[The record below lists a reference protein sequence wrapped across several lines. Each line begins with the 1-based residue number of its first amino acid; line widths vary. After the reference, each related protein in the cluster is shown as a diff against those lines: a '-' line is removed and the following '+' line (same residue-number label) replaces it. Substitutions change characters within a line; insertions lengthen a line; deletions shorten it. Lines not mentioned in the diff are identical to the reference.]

1 MAQVMQN
8 RGSVSSEAAAAAR
21 HAMARAPLAE
31 EPFLLEA
38 LKALARGENARAERL
53 LVEARRRNPRSRMT
67 RLILLDRYMRSGR
80 IPQAAEE
87 ITVLNRLIPAASD
100 VLVPEL
106 AKFARDP
113 ATRPALV
120 DVLSSDPGLRER
132 VLTNLAM
139 GGADPELVTGLAA
152 AAGGGSG
159 ENQPWQEAMIAS
171 LVGRGEIA
179 RAYRI
184 WSALPGVRPQEG
196 GLYDPRFQG
205 LPGPPPFNWKLTA
218 GNAGVAER
226 GQGGGLQVE
235 YYGRAP
241 LELASQMLRLAPG
254 RYRLAARVEG
264 DASGEGARLAWRL
277 QCAGGGAEIASLPL
291 RGINYSPRVV
301 GAEFTVSPGCAVQT
315 LRLDGTPSEFPEAQN
330 VTVGE
335 ISISRAG
342 TR

>member
-1 MAQVMQN
+1 
-8 RGSVSSEAAAAAR
+8 
-21 HAMARAPLAE
+21 
-31 EPFLLEA
+31 
-38 LKALARGENARAERL
+38 
-53 LVEARRRNPRSRMT
+53 
-67 RLILLDRYMRSGR
+67 
-80 IPQAAEE
+80 
-87 ITVLNRLIPAASD
+87 
-100 VLVPEL
+100 
-106 AKFARDP
+106 
-113 ATRPALV
+113 
-120 DVLSSDPGLRER
+120 
-132 VLTNLAM
+132 
-139 GGADPELVTGLAA
+139 
-152 AAGGGSG
+152 
-159 ENQPWQEAMIAS
+159 
-171 LVGRGEIA
+171 
-179 RAYRI
+179 
-184 WSALPGVRPQEG
+184 VRPQEG

-241 LELASQMLRLAPG
+241 LELASQMLRLVPG

-277 QCAGGGAEIASLPL
+277 LCAGGGAEIASLPL

-301 GAEFTVSPGCAVQT
+301 AAEFTVSSGCTVQT

-342 TR
+342 SR